1 MKTVLL
7 VDDEKRMLDL
17 LDLYITPL
25 GYKCVKKQTGK
36 EAIRYLENKNVDIVI
51 LDIMMPDMDGWE
63 TCAKIRQTSN
73 VPIIMLTAREDKDE
87 VIKGLKIG
95 ADDYVTKP
103 FNDKELLARMEAVM
117 RRTTSVTDELL
128 KFKGITL
135 DENTYKVT
143 FQNQSISMTPKEF
156 SLLGLFLGYPNKV
169 FTREHLLTT
178 IWSFKTDIEDR
189 TIDSH
194 IRNIR
199 EKLRLVGFPVDEH
212 LKTVWGVGYKWSSES
227 EQ

>member
-17 LDLYITPL
+17 LELYIAPQ
-25 GYKCVKKQTGK
+25 GYKCVKKQTGSD
-36 EAIRYLENKNVDIVI
+36 ALSYLENKNVDLVI

-63 TCAKIRQTSN
+63 TCKKIRETSN
-73 VPIIMLTAREDKDE
+73 VPIIMLTAREGKDE
-87 VIKGLKIG
+87 VIKGLKMG

-103 FNDKELLARMEAVM
+103 FNEKELLARMEAVM
-117 RRTTSVTDELL
+117 RRTSNVTEDLL
-128 KFKGITL
+128 KFKGLTL
-135 DENTYKVT
+135 DENAFKVA
-143 FQNQSISMTPKEF
+143 FENQSISMTPKEF
-156 SLLGLFLGYPNKV
+156 SLLGLFLGNPNKV
-169 FTREHLLTT
+169 FTREHLLST
-178 IWSFKTDIEDR
+178 IWSFKSDIEDR

-199 EKLRLVGFPVDEH
+199 DKLRQVGFPVDEH

>member
-17 LDLYITPL
+17 LELYISPHE
-25 GYKCVKKQTGK
+25 YSCVKRQTGHG
-36 EAIRYLENKNVDIVI
+36 AILYLEDKNVDIVI

-63 TCAKIRQTSN
+63 TCARIREISN
-73 VPIIMLTAREDKDE
+73 VPIIMLTARDDKDE

-103 FNDKELLARMEAVM
+103 FNEKELLARMEAVM
-117 RRTTSVTDELL
+117 RRTPSVTEEIL
-128 KFKGITL
+128 KFKGLTL
-135 DENTYKVT
+135 DENAFEVT
-143 FQNQSISMTPKEF
+143 FQNHSISTTPKEF
-156 SLLGLFLGYPNKV
+156 SLLGLLIGNPNKV
-169 FTREHLLTT
+169 FTREHLLST
-178 IWSFKTDIEDR
+178 IWSFKSDVEDR

-199 EKLRLVGFPVDEH
+199 EKLRQVGFPVDEH
-212 LKTVWGVGYKWSSES
+212 LKTVWGVGYKWNSES
-227 EQ
+227 

>member
-17 LDLYITPL
+17 LELYIAPH
-25 GYKCVKKQTGK
+25 GYKCIKKQTGID
-36 EAIRYLENKNVDIVI
+36 AIKYLGNESADLVI
-51 LDIMMPDMDGWE
+51 LDIMMPDMDGWK
-63 TCAKIRQTSN
+63 TCEKIRETSD
-73 VPIIMLTAREDKDE
+73 VPVIMLTARDDKDE
-87 VIKGLKIG
+87 VIKGLKMG

-103 FNDKELLARMEAVM
+103 FNEKELLARMEAVM
-117 RRTTSVTDELL
+117 RRTKSHKDENLN
-128 KFKGITL
+128 FKGL
-135 DENTYKVT
+135 VLNEKAYEFT
-143 FQNQSISMTPKEF
+143 FEKQNISLTPKEY
-156 SLLGLFLGYPNKV
+156 SLLALFISNHNKV
-169 FTREHLLTT
+169 FTRDHLLTT
-178 IWSFKTDIEDR
+178 IWNYKSDVEDR

-199 EKLRLVGFPVDEH
+199 EKLRHVGFTVDEH

>member
-17 LDLYITPL
+17 LDLYISPH
-25 GYKCVKKQTGK
+25 GFKCVKKQTGPD
-36 EAIRYLENKNVDIVI
+36 AISYLENKNVELVI
-51 LDIMMPDMDGWE
+51 LDIMMPDMDGWK
-63 TCAKIRQTSN
+63 TCEKIRETSN
-73 VPIIMLTAREDKDE
+73 VPIIMLTARDGKDE

-103 FNDKELLARMEAVM
+103 FNEEELLARMEAVM
-117 RRTTSVTDELL
+117 RRTNNLTEDLL
-128 KFKGITL
+128 RFKGLTL
-135 DENTYKVT
+135 DENAFKVT
-143 FQNQSISMTPKEF
+143 FEYQSISMTPKEF
-156 SLLGLFLGYPNKV
+156 SLLGLFLGNVNKV
-169 FTREHLLTT
+169 FTREHLLST
-178 IWSFKTDIEDR
+178 IWSFKSDIEDR

-199 EKLRLVGFPVDEH
+199 EKLRQVGFPVDEH